1 MVRGVRFLMVGAV
14 AAAAL
19 MVAGP
24 PGQVE
29 AGGGCH
35 GSAAARLTDERT
47 TTVLASDCVFMP
59 TVVRADAGEPVTWMN
74 NDDFLHTFTGVA
86 FSFGTYTEYSLGQS
100 ATYSFEKPG
109 VYPYFCALHP
119 GMVGAV
125 IVGDVSASAAGAVD
139 AAQLVSAQASG
150 NQAADEAHSA
160 TAEDSGTG
168 MMAIGLVV
176 GAAVMLGGATL
187 AFVRIRRSPTRTA
200 LTGRGDRA

>member
-14 AAAAL
+14 AATAL

-24 PGQVE
+24 SGQVE

-35 GSAAARLTDERT
+35 GSAEARLTDERT
-47 TTVLASDCVFMP
+47 ATVLASDCIFIP
-59 TVVRADAGEPVTWMN
+59 TVVRADTGEPVTWMN
-74 NDDFLHTFTGVA
+74 NDNFLHTFTGVA

-139 AAQLVSAQASG
+139 AAQLVSAQAPG
-150 NQAADEAHSA
+150 NLAAGEAQSA
-160 TAEDSGTG
+160 AAKDSGPG

-176 GAAVMLGGATL
+176 GAAFMAGGATI
-187 AFVRIRRSPTRTA
+187 AFARIRRPPARTA
-200 LTGRGDRA
+200 